1 VRELRELRLGVWLT
15 KPFIFF
21 SIFMVLKIYLAKIVV
36 FDGGTLW
43 LHLAAGIPSVWVF
56 FCLIEWLA
64 PRRKLGVYLAVNLL
78 LTSIF
83 FAVIM
88 YYKYFGV
95 IVTYHALQQVNQVTE
110 VKGSVFSLLHPYFL
124 FIYTDVVAFL
134 LLFMNRRFRTWGK
147 TLAVRESNL
156 WITVI
161 FAVSLAA
168 SAGNVWFHRDS
179 INELKQAENMGIINY
194 EAYAIIES
202 ATEQTED
209 PDRVTPEAIAQL
221 KAVQKPSAPQYWA
234 QAKGK
239 NVVIIQLEAFQ
250 NFLLDQ
256 KVDGH
261 EVTPVMNG
269 LKKEHYYFPHFYQQV
284 GQGNTA
290 DAEFVVNTSFYI
302 PPHGAASQDYGSKE
316 LPSFP
321 KVLKEHGYQTATFH
335 TNDVKFW
342 NRRELYKALG
352 FDRYYDA
359 EFFGED
365 DTVFF
370 GASDEVLYDKTSDEL
385 LKMSK
390 SGKPFYAQIISMS
403 SHHPFDIPERKI
415 RFKLPERYQD
425 TLVGDYIQAQ
435 NYADYA
441 LGLFIDKLKKN
452 GLWDNT
458 IFVIYGDH
466 MGLPIYSLN
475 DHEKDLMKEMYKRTY
490 QFPEMMN
497 IPLIVAEPGFTKSR
511 VFTQTGGQSDLFP
524 TLANLLGISLEGH
537 IVFGQDILNQP
548 HNLLPQRYY
557 LPSGSFVNDKG
568 IYVPGHHYADG
579 TMYAFDGAGAAATDS
594 SEDEYNR
601 ALELLQLSDSYVR
614 NLPERK

>member
-1 VRELRELRLGVWLT
+1 
-15 KPFIFF
+15 
-21 SIFMVLKIYLAKIVV
+21 MAKIVI
-36 FDGGTLW
+36 FDGGSLW
-43 LHLAAGIPSVWVF
+43 LHLATGIPSVWVF
-56 FCLIEWLA
+56 FCLIEWFA

-134 LLFMNRRFRTWGK
+134 LLMMNRRFRAWGK
-147 TLAVRESNL
+147 TLAVRESKVL
-156 WITVI
+156 VAVI
-161 FAVSLAA
+161 FTISLAVSAA
-168 SAGNVWFHRDS
+168 NVWFHRDS

-194 EAYAIIES
+194 EAYAIIET

-209 PDRVTPEAIAQL
+209 PHLVTPEAIAEL
-221 KAVQKPSAPQYWA
+221 KAVEKPTAPQYWG

-250 NFLLDQ
+250 NFLLDKQ
-256 KVDGH
+256 VGGH
-261 EVTPVMNG
+261 EITPAMNR
-269 LKKEHYYFPHFYQQV
+269 LKKDSLYFSRFYQQV

-302 PPHGAASQDYGSKE
+302 PPHGAASQVYGKKE
-316 LPSFP
+316 LPSLP
-321 KVLKEHGYQTATFH
+321 KLLKENGYQTATFH

-342 NRRELYKALG
+342 NRKALYEALG
-352 FDRYYDA
+352 FDRYYDT
-359 EFFGED
+359 EFFGDE

-370 GASDEVLYDKTSDEL
+370 GASDEVLYDKTADEL
-385 LKMSK
+385 LNMSK
-390 SGKPFYAQIISMS
+390 SGRPFYAQIISMS
-403 SHHPFDIPERKI
+403 AHHPFDIPEHKI
-415 RFKLPERYQD
+415 RFNLPERYQD
-425 TLVGDYIQAQ
+425 TLVGDYLQAQ

-452 GLWDNT
+452 GLWENT
-458 IFVIYGDH
+458 VFMIYGDH

-475 DHEKDLMKEMYKRTY
+475 DHEKDLMKELYDRTY
-490 QFPEMMN
+490 QFPEMLN
-497 IPLIVAEPGFTKSR
+497 IPLIVAVPGMAESK
-511 VFTQTGGQSDLFP
+511 VFTQTGGQADLFP
-524 TLANLLGISLEGH
+524 TLANLLGIPLEGH

-557 LPSGSFVNDKG
+557 LPSGSFINDKG

-579 TMYAFDGAGAAATDS
+579 ILYAFDGASAGAADS
-594 SEDEYNR
+594 SEEQFNR
-601 ALELLQLSDSYVR
+601 ALKLLALSDSYVR
-614 NLPERK
+614 NLPDHK